1 MGSARLSIDEVMGA
15 LAAEMDLQPPLLP
28 PSIVYPAL
36 SSRRQEVA
44 GWIQR
49 RLSGQ
54 FLPTPQETVAVNK
67 ARQGVRP
74 VAVWDLP
81 SRVAYRAL
89 ASRLE
94 KGLGTGQQEK
104 RQWREFLQEPLR
116 YGGRYVVASDIA
128 ACYENIDHGL
138 LSDDL
143 LMRTGDHVTVEAVSS
158 LLFET
163 SGRAF
168 GLPQQSPAS
177 DVLAEVVLDR
187 LERVLV
193 RHGLQ
198 VARYND
204 DFRFTCASW

>member
-1 MGSARLSIDEVMGA
+1 
-15 LAAEMDLQPPLLP
+15 
-28 PSIVYPAL
+28 
-36 SSRRQEVA
+36 
-44 GWIQR
+44 
-49 RLSGQ
+49 
-54 FLPTPQETVAVNK
+54 LPTPQETVAVNK

-94 KGLGTGQQEK
+94 VGLGAGQREK
-104 RQWREFLQEPLR
+104 GQWREFLQEPLQ
-116 YGGRYVVASDIA
+116 YEGRYVVASDIA

-138 LSDDL
+138 LLDEL
-143 LMRTGDHVTVEAVSS
+143 LVRTGDHVTAETVSS

-163 SGRAF
+163 GGRRF

-187 LERVLV
+187 LERALV
-193 RHGLQ
+193 RRG
-198 VARYND
+198 
-204 DFRFTCASW
+204 